1 MAEHLEHT
9 VPTKVF
15 SQRIQEYAVGLFE
28 PIATKSAL
36 KKALK
41 KNLLTV
47 NGIPARTATLIRG
60 GELICFYPKAS
71 TTKKHKEIDLK
82 LKVLFEDDYL
92 AAVEKPAGILVSGNS
107 FKTVANALK
116 NNLENGQKAQPV
128 HRLDYPTTGVL
139 LIGKTAS
146 SIRALNKLFVD
157 KKISKTYYAV
167 TMGSVLKEI
176 GHLNSPV
183 DGKEALTEYKILTHV
198 PSERFEQLN
207 LVKLNPQTGRKHQLR
222 VQLSQAGSSILGDPQ
237 YSPEQFIL
245 KGKGM
250 YLHAHSIEFIHPF
263 TGEKLNLKAPLPE
276 KFTKLFPAYS

>member
-1 MAEHLEHT
+1 MAEHSKHT
-9 VPTKVF
+9 VPTKVP

-41 KNLLTV
+41 KKQLTV
-47 NGIPARTATLIRG
+47 DGLPARTATLIRG
-60 GELICFYPKAS
+60 GEVICFYPKTS

-116 NNLENGQKAQPV
+116 NNLENGQNAQPV

-146 SIRALNKLFVD
+146 SIRALNKLFAD
-157 KKISKTYYAV
+157 KKVSKTYYAV
-167 TMGSVLKEI
+167 TIGSALNTQ
-176 GHLNSPV
+176 GHLLSPV
-183 DGKEALTEYKILTHV
+183 DGKEAQSDYQVETSVK
-198 PSERFEQLN
+198 SERFKQLN
-207 LVKLNPQTGRKHQLR
+207 LVKLSPQTGRKHQLR

-263 TGEKLNLKAPLPE
+263 TGEKLNLKAPLPQR
-276 KFTKLFPAYS
+276 FTKLFPTYS